1 MKSIA
6 VRLSLALLALTLW
19 LIDLAPDA
27 PLLPVLVAPAQA
39 VVGRPATPVSV
50 AGVARRTTR
59 RTVAYTSTASASA
72 AQQQAAEQQQA
83 AAPAP
88 QQPAAPPKG
97 SVVTALP
104 AGCTSM
110 DVDGVNMFNCNG
122 VMYRPTFQSNNLVYV
137 VQ

>member
-1 MKSIA
+1 MKSIS
-6 VRLSLALLALTLW
+6 VRLSLTLLAPALW
-19 LIDLAPDA
+19 LVDLAPDA
-27 PLLPVLVAPAQA
+27 PLMPVLVAPAQA

-59 RTVAYTSTASASA
+59 RAVVYSSTASASA
-72 AQQQAAEQQQA
+72 AQQQAAQQQQA
-83 AAPAP
+83 AAPP

-110 DVDGVNMFNCNG
+110 DVDGVSMFNCNG